1 MTKDISLSS
10 LFSMLPHWFSLA
22 PIDSHWLS
30 LTLIDSHCLPLVL
43 IVSHWFSSAPIDS
56 HAQSM
61 TECANVSLQID
72 IQTSR
77 TTRPTLVYSVVLC

>member
-30 LTLIDSHCLPLVL
+30 STLIGSHCLPLVL
-43 IVSHWFSSAPIDS
+43 MAPIDS

-61 TECANVSLQID
+61 TECANVSLQIG

-77 TTRPTLVYSVVLC
+77 TTRPTLVYSAVLC